1 MNPDTVCWMQAL
13 ADHHSAMRARHP
25 HERLLVMF
33 DIDGTLLDTR
43 CTMLWVLREYDVV
56 HGTRWFEAFDPNA
69 IRWHEAR
76 VERVLEDAGV
86 PPEERTP
93 IDAWYRARFWNAETM
108 RNSLHAFEGAMDLVR
123 HLQRTPGTEIALNTG
138 RPEFLRAPTLR
149 ALNAVAE
156 THDVR
161 FASRLLYMKR
171 GGWEDAVADGKA
183 AGVRHFRDAGYR
195 IVAMIDNEPENL
207 AAVESEDADGEILLL
222 HADTLFLTDLDCLP
236 ARAIVG
242 DRYHTR
248 PFRPM
253 VLGLPAVA

>member
-138 RPEFLRAPTLR
+138 RPEFLQNSWFTLR
-149 ALNAVAE
+149 ADKMLV
-156 THDVR
+156 T
-161 FASRLLYMKR
+161 R
-171 GGWEDAVADGKA
+171 GLDHTLADGLAFERANSPGRGPALEERLKA
-183 AGVRHFRDAGYR
+183 FGA
-195 IVAMIDNEPENL
+195 
-207 AAVESEDADGEILLL
+207 
-222 HADTLFLTDLDCLP
+222 
-236 ARAIVG
+236 
-242 DRYHTR
+242 
-248 PFRPM
+248 
-253 VLGLPAVA
+253 